1 MAPAQTSK
9 GRSAT
14 PNPTVPVSGLHDD
27 AKTNQAKASAI
38 PKVDPT
44 AHQTKGIGEI
54 HLRMISHSYL
64 LIPDSLTERHS
75 WYRWA
80 IRQLCPDNKPQ
91 QQAPPLHGR
100 SNKPVIETLNSS
112 MGCRYCSGQV

>member
-54 HLRMISHSYL
+54 HLLGIGGQFDNYVLTTSHSNR
-64 LIPDSLTERHS
+64 RH
-75 WYRWA
+75 
-80 IRQLCPDNKPQ
+80 
-91 QQAPPLHGR
+91 R
-100 SNKPVIETLNSS
+100 STVEATSQSS
-112 MGCRYCSGQV
+112 RL